1 MKNVRLAGR
10 YLLLYAIVFGA
21 TVGLVSLAC
30 MPDWM
35 ARAGGAIGAAWWAV
49 RYIAWRCYR

>member
-10 YLLLYAIVFGA
+10 YMLLFCIVFGV

-35 ARAGGAIGAAWWAV
+35 ACAGGALGAAWWAF
-49 RYIAWRCYR
+49 RYVAWSVSR

>member
-10 YLLLYAIVFGA
+10 YLLLYAIVFGV

-30 MPDWM
+30 IPAWM
-35 ARAGGAIGAAWWAV
+35 ARAGGAIGAAWWAF
-49 RYIAWRCYR
+49 RYVAWSISR

>member
-30 MPDWM
+30 IPAWM
-35 ARAGGAIGAAWWAV
+35 ARAGGAIGAAWWAF
-49 RYIAWRCYR
+49 RYVLWSMSR